1 MYRAEEDYLKNIY
14 ELTIEQGK
22 TQIKSNELAE
32 SLGLTDQS
40 TNDKI
45 KKLMAKEYVVFK
57 RYHGISLTPKGEREA
72 IRLIRA
78 HRLWEVF
85 LYQHLKFDWIHLH
98 AAAEELE
105 HASNIELIERLYE
118 FLGRPQVC
126 QHGNPIPNLKGEV
139 GDVVTTTLYACNS
152 DDIVTIKRVLDRK
165 DLLLYCDEVKLALG
179 SKLRIIEKND
189 FAQFLVIEKDD
200 ERLTLTYTIA
210 KMIFVR
216 SDA

>member
-57 RYHGISLTPKGEREA
+57 RYQGISLTKRGEREA

-85 LYQHLKFDWIHLH
+85 LFQHLKFEWSHLH
-98 AAAEELE
+98 AVAEELE
-105 HASNIELIERLYE
+105 HASNTELIEKLYE
-118 FLGRPQVC
+118 FLGKPKFC
-126 QHGNPIPNLKGEV
+126 QHGNPIPNLSGEV
-139 GDVVTTTLYACNS
+139 ENVTTTTLLSCNI
-152 DDIVTIKRVLDRK
+152 DDVVTIKRVLDRK
-165 DLLLYCDEVKLALG
+165 DLLLYCDEINLTLETKL
-179 SKLRIIEKND
+179 KIVEKND
-189 FAQFLVIEKDD
+189 FAQFLVVNKDD
-200 ERLTLTYTIA
+200 DRLVITYTIA
-210 KMIFVR
+210 NMIFVK